1 MVKTVKDLI
10 IETLDDLKKGD
21 LERFKN
27 KLRDKTFQGHRI
39 GAGKLEDA
47 SRVDIADRIVDT
59 FTEQYAVALTVEVL
73 NEIGQNEP
81 ARVLQARTAA
91 CEINYCY
98 YFLYVR
104 ASESRGKGNS
114 RCTVNWY
121 KTMGKV
127 SNHKTAGTF
136 GKAVLV
142 VSTLEHQWLLR
153 YAAMR
158 HKLPGY
164 SYKPTTFFF
173 TNKGNP
179 IKKIG
184 RAISKAWKYWGQG
197 DDITTGMI
205 RSAVV
210 TYVRRT

>member
-1 MVKTVKDLI
+1 MIQGCSASVAGICCHGACCEKEERDVKTVKDLI

-91 CEINYCY
+91 
-98 YFLYVR
+98 
-104 ASESRGKGNS
+104 
-114 RCTVNWY
+114 
-121 KTMGKV
+121 
-127 SNHKTAGTF
+127 
-136 GKAVLV
+136 
-142 VSTLEHQWLLR
+142 
-153 YAAMR
+153 
-158 HKLPGY
+158 
-164 SYKPTTFFF
+164 
-173 TNKGNP
+173 
-179 IKKIG
+179 
-184 RAISKAWKYWGQG
+184 
-197 DDITTGMI
+197 
-205 RSAVV
+205 
-210 TYVRRT
+210 

>member
-47 SRVDIADRIVDT
+47 SRVDIANRIVDT

-104 ASESRGKGNS
+104 ASGNA
-114 RCTVNWY
+114 
-121 KTMGKV
+121 KV
-127 SNHKTAGTF
+127 SHPRLFYIYHTIGCCHLQNNTA
-136 GKAVLV
+136 AVL
-142 VSTLEHQWLLR
+142 
-153 YAAMR
+153 
-158 HKLPGY
+158 KC
-164 SYKPTTFFF
+164 
-173 TNKGNP
+173 
-179 IKKIG
+179 
-184 RAISKAWKYWGQG
+184 KYNIL
-197 DDITTGMI
+197 DTACEIN
-205 RSAVV
+205 
-210 TYVRRT
+210 Y